1 MYFHDFIGNGMLV
14 VPDGRKIK
22 GAWHNGVPVGKMLV
36 DYPNQ
41 SIYYGVLNS
50 KLQKDSEG
58 YIYFKNG

>member
-1 MYFHDFIGNGMLV
+1 MLV